1 MIPHQDFVKI
11 MRNNACKTLR
21 GEANTLNIKQIVIF
35 VVILTNSMDTNL
47 DRGAWCTAVHGTAE
61 TWT

>member
-1 MIPHQDFVKI
+1 MKI

-21 GEANTLNIKQIVIF
+21 GEANTLSIKQIVIF
-35 VVILTNSMDTNL
+35 VVILTNSMDTNWTAEP
-47 DRGAWCTAVHGTAE
+47 GVTAVHGTVE